1 MLCSY
6 HHVFGEERKGFH
18 SLRMFDV
25 AVGDVLLTLLLSL
38 FVSYVS
44 KISIITTT
52 IIIFI
57 VGIIIHRIFCV
68 NTKINS
74 MIFGKV

>member
-6 HHVFGEERKGFH
+6 RHVFGEERKGFH
-18 SLRMFDV
+18 SLRVFDV

-68 NTKINS
+68 NTKINT